1 MKVLK
6 IVAGIILLVIVGF
19 FLIGFFSPR
28 VSYENRIT
36 VNKPAGVAWQVFT
49 DTTLMDRWLTGY
61 QSMETLEGEPMNPG
75 SSYKIIMEMEGERME
90 LTEYVTAVDS
100 ARLFAFDLESDVLSS
115 QNMVRFVPVD
125 SATTE
130 IVATSYAEG
139 KGWIWRS
146 IISMSASMM
155 EQQGQQTYD
164 NLKELIE
171 SQPDTLLE

>member
-6 IVAGIILLVIVGF
+6 IIAGIILLAVIAFYLVGY
-19 FLIGFFSPR
+19 FSPR
-28 VSYENRIT
+28 VSYENRVT
-36 VNKPAGVAWQVFT
+36 VRKPAGVAWQVFT

-61 QSMETLEGEPMNPG
+61 QSMETLEGEPMSPG

-100 ARLFAFDLESDVLSS
+100 ARLFAFDLESDVLNS

-139 KGWIWRS
+139 NGWFWRS
-146 IISMSASMM
+146 ILSMSASMM
-155 EQQGQQTYD
+155 QKQGQQSYD
-164 NLKELIE
+164 KLKQLIE